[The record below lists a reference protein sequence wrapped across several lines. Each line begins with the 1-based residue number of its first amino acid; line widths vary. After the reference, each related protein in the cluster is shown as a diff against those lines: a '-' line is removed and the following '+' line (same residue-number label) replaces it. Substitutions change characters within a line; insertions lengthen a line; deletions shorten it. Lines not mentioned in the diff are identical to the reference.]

1 MKEFLGKIRT
11 PQKSYSI
18 RKQALISMDILLFGV
33 FMGVFSKYLDYRQAN
48 LSTLLHLIDR
58 AVDLHN
64 FLGKL
69 APWIV
74 IAVCIAVYSTTPI
87 RAGINVFVFFAGMVS
102 SYYWYSNFIAGFFP
116 KSYALVWIA
125 FTAVSPFLAF
135 LCWYAK
141 GTGRIAFLLSS
152 GVTGILLNCA
162 FYYSILE
169 LFDAACSIDE
179 VMRGKEYPDVFE
191 LAAKRL
197 GIAPGKCIVFDDVL
211 PAIKSAIFAL
221 PAASGQILSSMLG
234 MYGRLCPDRRGQPA
248 SCDTEGQRG
257 AWHCP

>member
-87 RAGINVFVFFAGMVS
+87 RAGINLLLVQQFHSWIFPEKLCPCLDSIYGSIPFSRIFVLVRQRYRANCFSTVLRG
-102 SYYWYSNFIAGFFP
+102 YRDIAE
-116 KSYALVWIA
+116 
-125 FTAVSPFLAF
+125 
-135 LCWYAK
+135 LC
-141 GTGRIAFLLSS
+141 
-152 GVTGILLNCA
+152 ILL
-162 FYYSILE
+162 FHFGTI
-169 LFDAACSIDE
+169 
-179 VMRGKEYPDVFE
+179 
-191 LAAKRL
+191 
-197 GIAPGKCIVFDDVL
+197 
-211 PAIKSAIFAL
+211 
-221 PAASGQILSSMLG
+221 
-234 MYGRLCPDRRGQPA
+234 
-248 SCDTEGQRG
+248 
-257 AWHCP
+257 

>member
-1 MKEFLGKIRT
+1 MKEFLSKIRT

-18 RKQALISMDILLFGV
+18 RKQTLISMDILLFGV
-33 FMGVFSKYLDYRQAN
+33 FMGAFSKYLDYQQAN

-162 FYYSILE
+162 FYYGMFYVDISSGLE
-169 LFDAACSIDE
+169 LLMLVIGVIALRRSIKETAGMIGAGAVFAIIMKAAIPF
-179 VMRGKEYPDVFE
+179 R
-191 LAAKRL
+191 
-197 GIAPGKCIVFDDVL
+197 I
-211 PAIKSAIFAL
+211 
-221 PAASGQILSSMLG
+221 
-234 MYGRLCPDRRGQPA
+234 
-248 SCDTEGQRG
+248 
-257 AWHCP
+257 W

>member
-1 MKEFLGKIRT
+1 MKEFLGKIRV
-11 PQKSYSI
+11 PRKSHSI
-18 RKQALISMDILLFGV
+18 SKQVLISMGILLFGV
-33 FMGVFSKYLDYRQAN
+33 FMGTFSKYLDYRQAN
-48 LSTLLHLIDR
+48 LPALLSMIDS

-64 FLGKL
+64 FLGKF

-116 KSYALVWIA
+116 KSYAFVWVT

-152 GVTGILLNCA
+152 GIIGVLLNCA
-162 FYYSILE
+162 FYYGMFYIGISSGLE
-169 LFDAACSIDE
+169 LLMLAI
-179 VMRGKEYPDVFE
+179 GVFVLRKSFRE
-191 LAAKRL
+191 TAGMIGVGA
-197 GIAPGKCIVFDDVL
+197 VF
-211 PAIKSAIFAL
+211 AIIMKAVIPFR
-221 PAASGQILSSMLG
+221 I
-234 MYGRLCPDRRGQPA
+234 
-248 SCDTEGQRG
+248 
-257 AWHCP
+257 W